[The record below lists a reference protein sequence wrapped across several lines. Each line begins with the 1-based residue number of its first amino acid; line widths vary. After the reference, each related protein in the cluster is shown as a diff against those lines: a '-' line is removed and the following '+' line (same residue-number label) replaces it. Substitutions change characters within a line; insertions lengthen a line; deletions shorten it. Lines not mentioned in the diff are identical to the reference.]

1 MRSGVSVMLERDIE
15 RRVSEIAK
23 KKGWL
28 SFKFVSPA
36 QRGVPDRIFM
46 KNGRIVFIEFK
57 APGKRPTELQDHI
70 IRKMGDAG
78 CEVHVC
84 DNVEDGCNALSV

>member
-1 MRSGVSVMLERDIE
+1 MLERDIE

-23 KKGWL
+23 KNGWL

-46 KNGRIVFIEFK
+46 KDGRIVFIEFK
-57 APGKRPTELQDHI
+57 APGKQPTELQEHI
-70 IRKMGDAG
+70 MRKMVDAG

-84 DNVEDGCNALSV
+84 DNVGDGCSALSI